1 MLKVIGLLMR
11 DCYVFRGW
19 GFPQTFQLIDYV
31 WMREYF
37 IKIGINPDATFFH
50 RILLRRQNPEETRN
64 TMWGLIQPN
73 SVFLYKLQILTD
85 CVNIYP

>member
-37 IKIGINPDATFFH
+37 IKIGINPDATFCPP
-50 RILLRRQNPEETRN
+50 NPIATTKPRGNEKYDV
-64 TMWGLIQPN
+64 GIN
-73 SVFLYKLQILTD
+73 SAEFCIPL
-85 CVNIYP
+85 